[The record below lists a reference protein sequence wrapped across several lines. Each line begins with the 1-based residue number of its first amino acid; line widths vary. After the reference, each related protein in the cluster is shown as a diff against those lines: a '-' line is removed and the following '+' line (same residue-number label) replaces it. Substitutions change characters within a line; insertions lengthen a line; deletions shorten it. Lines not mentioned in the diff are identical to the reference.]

1 MAKAMVGRLA
11 LTLAEA
17 AAKTVGELLG
27 DVKAEAGVHT
37 LVCQNSRYFARPSQ
51 SQGPGTCIDC
61 SKNASRGAGQETWRL
76 NWLCKASGTGKQTD
90 FYAIKGKA

>member
-1 MAKAMVGRLA
+1 MMAKAMVDRLA

-37 LVCQNSRYFARPSQ
+37 LVCQNSKYFATPSQ
-51 SQGPGTCIDC
+51 SQGPRTCRDAATSQANALIGTLADTLA
-61 SKNASRGAGQETWRL
+61 KRT
-76 NWLCKASGTGKQTD
+76 TG
-90 FYAIKGKA
+90 